1 MRMFNFRTL
10 IGVLAVMFC
19 FAGCGGGSGGALDWV
34 LPSTGTYQ
42 INAYINEY
50 SLNECSIIRQNDT
63 IRPYFIHSVADDP
76 DIQGLIVF
84 LQDPLGT
91 VAGKKT
97 WYAVKKRDDTGV
109 IETVDPPPA
118 VEPEIIPELPAVVEP
133 EITPDSPVAVEPEVI
148 PEPPVAVEPEIIPE
162 PPLAVEPEKPSEPL
176 IASEPEKV
184 PEPPLASEPEKS
196 LDLPVASESEPI
208 SESLVVS
215 ESPVYHE
222 PAVPAND
229 DYGEIPGLEIKKN
242 VIENWSE
249 YRMISVDRLDRECP
263 SFKLTETLEI
273 GQYLMVFQV
282 LGEKD
287 MLYQIE
293 RPIYF
298 LGNAELTFD
307 DIQRYLPGF
316 AANTYFIAP
325 GINILLEAQVVADK
339 RLDAYIV
346 WYNGRKSI
354 GEGRVADGANRLVWK
369 VPDQTGFYT
378 IKAVVF
384 PVRPSQNTGINGM
397 VKELSLAV
405 SSKGRN
411 TGYFSK
417 KADRFMYWYQFQSN
431 LLDSKVPGDE
441 RRSLLPKDYQK
452 PQWLTYNRMYGLAV
466 GTADTYLLPDT
477 SFTFAQ
483 EEQGSG
489 QLVFQLIPISEGT
502 LFSAVFKT
510 FDNTHLLPSDPVTM
524 TLSLSKTGLMLTLT
538 FQDTFYEE
546 SLSLE
551 TLDKQD
557 IIMPCIT
564 FSLNRSQIA
573 ARVSLEET
581 GMETQEIALGLTDF
595 LTGEG
600 TFQLGETGATPEV
613 VAIFDELGVVFTKT
627 PLLSKAKS

>member
-1 MRMFNFRTL
+1 MFNFRTFV
-10 IGVLAVMFC
+10 GVLAVMFC
-19 FAGCGGGSGGALDWV
+19 SAGCGGGSGGALDWV

-63 IRPYFIHSVADDP
+63 VRPYFIHSVADDP

-97 WYAVKKRDDTGV
+97 WYTVKKGDGAGF
-109 IETVDPPPA
+109 IEAADPPPA
-118 VEPEIIPELPAVVEP
+118 VEPEITPELPAASEPEITPEPPVAPESEITPEPPLAVEPEKAPELPVTVEP
-133 EITPDSPVAVEPEVI
+133 EITPEPPLAVESEV
-148 PEPPVAVEPEIIPE
+148 IPE
-162 PPLAVEPEKPSEPL
+162 PPLAVEPEK
-176 IASEPEKV
+176 APEL
-184 PEPPLASEPEKS
+184 PLASEPE
-196 LDLPVASESEPI
+196 PI
-208 SESLVVS
+208 AESLVVS

-222 PAVPAND
+222 PAVPAD
-229 DYGEIPGLEIKKN
+229 DYSEIPGLEIKRN

-249 YRMISVDRLDRECP
+249 YRMIPVDRLDRECP

-282 LGEKD
+282 LGETD

-369 VPDQTGFYT
+369 APEQTGFYT

-384 PVRPSQNTGINGM
+384 PFRPGQNTGINGM

-411 TGYFSK
+411 TGFFSK

-466 GTADTYLLPDT
+466 GTADRYLLPDT
-477 SFTFAQ
+477 SFTFGQ
-483 EEQGSG
+483 GEQGSG
-489 QLVFQLIPISEGT
+489 QLVFQLIPVSEGT

-510 FDNTHLLPSDPVTM
+510 FDNTHLSPSDPLTM
-524 TLSLSKTGLMLTLT
+524 TLSLSKTGIMLTLT
-538 FQDTFYEE
+538 FKDIFYEE

-581 GMETQEIALGLTDF
+581 GMETKEIAVGLTDF

-600 TFQLGETGATPEV
+600 TFQLGETGAAPEV

-627 PLLSKAKS
+627 PLLPKTKS